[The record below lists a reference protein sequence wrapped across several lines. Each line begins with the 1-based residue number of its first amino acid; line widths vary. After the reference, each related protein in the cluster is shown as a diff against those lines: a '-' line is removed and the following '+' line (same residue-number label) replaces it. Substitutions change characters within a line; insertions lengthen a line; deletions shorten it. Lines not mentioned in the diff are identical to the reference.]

1 MAEKQLAYRASGND
15 EFFADDDPLAEL
27 ARIVGFEPRPAAQ
40 AAPATQR
47 QEPAFDL
54 EDELLREF
62 ERYDAPRLSPA
73 DDIPVSPEDQPFAG
87 EAQLSHPG
95 EPTRTEPEFVEL
107 PQQPTAPVRQAAS
120 ARDLIDELEMSIA
133 PTLQPVRAPQP
144 VPAPQAAASAPKPV
158 VTPTPQS
165 AAATVRLPLANFTV
179 NTPPQV
185 RELAKPAAQAPVA
198 PPVVQAQPPIETAL
212 DFDLPMM
219 QDAPQPQPP
228 QPQPVVAQPAAPV
241 ARAPEPVKPALMDAA
256 ALSAEIDDLLADVDR
271 YPVPARGVA
280 PEAKAEPDF
289 DIFGSQAMASP
300 PPAPDVGTAAAVA
313 ATPAAAKTPQ
323 REEPKP
329 IVLEADDPFAGQDFE
344 FDLADIEMELAEL
357 DFAETNKPAPI
368 TRPTP
373 APIAAQQPSPVIS
386 RATPLAQPP
395 AAPPVTAAP
404 VAAAP
409 HIVQTP
415 RPEPALQRSVQPPV
429 VAAAPAARKAAP
441 VFDADQALPFDPAEI
456 SDTEDRV
463 ESFEGSHVPNLPPV
477 EPEQPIVVPPEYDF
491 DIDSEMASLFSTPA
505 KETAPEPIKP
515 AAAAA
520 LGGAAMA
527 ASWSK
532 NAVAKPAAVVAK
544 QPADEFDEFER
555 ALEEDFRRSYR
566 EASNPVENVAR
577 MTLNPAAV
585 AGRRPARSFR
595 GMATAAA
602 VIAVLGLGAYGVYGW
617 VRHGSPISSFS
628 GEPRVIAADAG
639 PVKVAPENPGGTV
652 VPNQDKAV
660 YDRVAGDS
668 TAAPKQKQ
676 LVSSN
681 EQPVD
686 VVQKTL
692 IPEAVSPDD
701 GSDDQVTPTPVG
713 ETEDPRLLPNQNGNN
728 ADTAANNDAQV
739 PSVSPR
745 KVRTMIVKPDGS
757 LVAREEP
764 AVDKTTTAASPAST
778 PKAVAA
784 KPPADS
790 QVASADLRP
799 STADAQ
805 ASQPAAAQPAD
816 GDAASAESTP
826 IRVVKTTPVP
836 TSRPVQQPA
845 RPAVAPA
852 TNAAPATNNVA
863 ARPVPA
869 QPKPQ
874 PQQVASAS
882 PAAAQ
887 TAPAASASAG
897 GAYGVQIASLPS
909 EAEAQKSQANLKAKF
924 ASVIGG
930 HPLEIRKADIAGKGT
945 YYRVRVVAGSKDEAA
960 AICER
965 YRAAGGTCLIS
976 K

>member
-87 EAQLSHPG
+87 EAQLSHPV
-95 EPTRTEPEFVEL
+95 EPARTEPQFVEL
-107 PQQPTAPVRQAAS
+107 PQAVAPAKPVVG

-133 PTLQPVRAPQP
+133 PALQPAPAPQP
-144 VPAPQAAASAPKPV
+144 VPAPQAVAPAPKPA
-158 VTPTPQS
+158 PTPQS
-165 AAATVRLPLANFTV
+165 AAATVRLPIANFTV
-179 NTPPQV
+179 AAPAQ
-185 RELAKPAAQAPVA
+185 AKPVAQAPVA
-198 PPVVQAQPPIETAL
+198 PPLVQAQSPIETAL

-219 QDAPQPQPP
+219 LDAPQS
-228 QPQPVVAQPAAPV
+228 QPVAAQPDVPFAK
-241 ARAPEPVKPALMDAA
+241 APEPVAPVPMDAA

-280 PEAKAEPDF
+280 PEAKVEPSF
-289 DIFGSQAMASP
+289 DIFDLQPKA
-300 PPAPDVGTAAAVA
+300 PAAPVHVPAAVVTA
-313 ATPAAAKTPQ
+313 PVVSAPQ

-329 IVLEADDPFAGQDFE
+329 IALEADDPFAGQDFE

-357 DFAETNKPAPI
+357 DFAETSKSAPIPQPAPA
-368 TRPTP
+368 PMAAPQP
-373 APIAAQQPSPVIS
+373 APVVS
-386 RATPLAQPP
+386 RATPM
-395 AAPPVTAAP
+395 AAPLAAP
-404 VAAAP
+404 VATAAAMTAAAAAP
-409 HIVQTP
+409 SLMQSP
-415 RPEPALQRSVQPPV
+415 RPEPAPQHTAPPAA
-429 VAAAPAARKAAP
+429 VAAAPVTRKAVP
-441 VFDADQALPFDPAEI
+441 VLDADQALPFDPSEI
-456 SDTEDRV
+456 SDTEERV
-463 ESFEGSHVPNLPPV
+463 ENFEGSHVPNLPPV
-477 EPEQPIVVPPEYDF
+477 EPEEPIVVPPEYDF
-491 DIDSEMASLFSTPA
+491 DIDSEMASLFGSPA
-505 KETAPEPIKP
+505 KEVAPEPIKP
-515 AAAAA
+515 AVAAA
-520 LGGAAMA
+520 LGSTTTP
-527 ASWSK
+527 SWSK
-532 NAVAKPAAVVAK
+532 NAAAKPAPTAK
-544 QPADEFDEFER
+544 QPAEEFDEFER

-566 EASNPVENVAR
+566 EASNPVDNVAR

-628 GEPRVIAADAG
+628 GEPRVITADAD

-668 TAAPKQKQ
+668 TAAPKQKE

-692 IPEAVSPDD
+692 IPESVSPDD
-701 GSDDQVTPTPVG
+701 GSEDQVTPTPVG

-728 ADTAANNDAQV
+728 ANTAANDDAQV

-764 AVDKTTTAASPAST
+764 AVDNTTTAASPAST
-778 PKAVAA
+778 PKTPAV
-784 KPPADS
+784 KPPVGS

-799 STADAQ
+799 STADTQ
-805 ASQPAAAQPAD
+805 ASQPAAAQSDD

-836 TSRPVQQPA
+836 TSRPAQQPA
-845 RPAVAPA
+845 KAPAAAPAVA
-852 TNAAPATNNVA
+852 TNNAA
-863 ARPVPA
+863 ARPAPA

-874 PQQVASAS
+874 QVASAT

-887 TAPAASASAG
+887 PAPAASASAG

-909 EAEAQKSQANLKAKF
+909 EAEAQKSQANLKTKF

-960 AICER
+960 DICQR

>member
-15 EFFADDDPLAEL
+15 GFFADDDPLAEL

-40 AAPATQR
+40 AAPAAQR

-73 DDIPVSPEDQPFAG
+73 NDIPVLPEDQPFAG
-87 EAQLSHPG
+87 EAELSRPA
-95 EPTRTEPEFVEL
+95 EPAITEPQPVEL
-107 PQQPTAPVRQAAS
+107 QQPAPAIKPTIG

-133 PTLQPVRAPQP
+133 PALQAAPAPQP
-144 VPAPQAAASAPKPV
+144 VPQPVAPPV
-158 VTPTPQS
+158 VKPTPQH
-165 AAATVRLPLANFTV
+165 AAATVRLPIANFTV
-179 NTPPQV
+179 APPSTQATLV
-185 RELAKPAAQAPVA
+185 VPAPV
-198 PPVVQAQPPIETAL
+198 
-212 DFDLPMM
+212 
-219 QDAPQPQPP
+219 
-228 QPQPVVAQPAAPV
+228 AAPV
-241 ARAPEPVKPALMDAA
+241 AQEQPIIEALDFELPTMGDARSVEPVAVQPVAKAPEPVTPTSFDAA

-271 YPVPARGVA
+271 YPVPARGSEPA
-280 PEAKAEPDF
+280 AKVEPDF
-289 DIFGSQAMASP
+289 DIFTSQ
-300 PPAPDVGTAAAVA
+300 PAKPAVDAFVAPVATAAL
-313 ATPAAAKTPQ
+313 Q

-329 IVLEADDPFAGQDFE
+329 IALGDEDPFTGEDFE

-357 DFAETNKPAPI
+357 DFAEAKMSASVTPPTLAPAVAPQPVPI
-368 TRPTP
+368 
-373 APIAAQQPSPVIS
+373 VS
-386 RATPLAQPP
+386 RATPVVP
-395 AAPPVTAAP
+395 APAAP
-404 VAAAP
+404 VAAAAVP
-409 HIVQTP
+409 FVAETS
-415 RPEPALQRSVQPPV
+415 RPEPVQAPV
-429 VAAAPAARKAAP
+429 VAAAPIAAKAAP
-441 VFDADQALPFDPAEI
+441 TLDIDQALPFDPSEI

-463 ESFEGSHVPNLPPV
+463 ETFEGSHVPNLPPV
-477 EPEQPIVVPPEYDF
+477 EPEAPIAVPSEYDF
-491 DIDSEMASLFSTPA
+491 DIDAEMASMFGTPA
-505 KETAPEPIKP
+505 KEAAPEPIKP

-520 LGGAAMA
+520 LGGAAVAA

-532 NAVAKPAAVVAK
+532 NAAA
-544 QPADEFDEFER
+544 QPASAAARQPVEEFDEFER

-577 MTLNPAAV
+577 MTLNPAVQAV
-585 AGRRPARSFR
+585 RRPVRSFR
-595 GMATAAA
+595 GIATAAA
-602 VIAVLGLGAYGVYGW
+602 LIAVFGLGAYGVYGW

-628 GEPRVIAADAG
+628 GEPRVITADAD

-660 YDRVAGDS
+660 YDRVAGDG

-692 IPEAVSPDD
+692 IPESVSPDD
-701 GSDDQVTPTPVG
+701 GSADQVTPTPVG
-713 ETEDPRLLPNQNGNN
+713 ETQDPRLLPSQNGDS
-728 ADTAANNDAQV
+728 ADVAANDDGQV

-764 AVDKTTTAASPAST
+764 AVDKTTTAAAPALAPKTT
-778 PKAVAA
+778 PA
-784 KPPADS
+784 KPATDS

-799 STADAQ
+799 ATTDTQ
-805 ASQPAAAQPAD
+805 ASQPAPAD
-816 GDAASAESTP
+816 NDAASAESTP
-826 IRVVKTTPVP
+826 IRVVKTAPVP
-836 TSRPVQQPA
+836 TTRPAQQPA
-845 RPAVAPA
+845 KPTAAA
-852 TNAAPATNNVA
+852 TESVA
-863 ARPVPA
+863 AHPAQA
-869 QPKPQ
+869 QPK

-882 PAAAQ
+882 PAATQA
-887 TAPAASASAG
+887 APVASASAG

-909 EAEAQKSQANLKAKF
+909 EAEAQRSQANLKTKF

-945 YYRVRVVAGSKDEAA
+945 YYRVRVVAGSKDDAA
-960 AICER
+960 DLCVR
-965 YRAAGGTCLIS
+965 LRAAGGTCLIS

>member
-40 AAPATQR
+40 AAPAAQR

-87 EAQLSHPG
+87 EAQLSHPA
-95 EPTRTEPEFVEL
+95 EPVRTEPQFVEL
-107 PQQPTAPVRQAAS
+107 PQPVAPAKPVVG

-133 PTLQPVRAPQP
+133 PALQPAPTPQP
-144 VPAPQAAASAPKPV
+144 VPAPQASAPAPKPA
-158 VTPTPQS
+158 PTPQS

-179 NTPPQV
+179 AAPSQ
-185 RELAKPAAQAPVA
+185 AKPVAQAPVA
-198 PPVVQAQPPIETAL
+198 QSVVQAQPPVETAF

-219 QDAPQPQPP
+219 QDAPQSRPIAAQSDAAFAKALE
-228 QPQPVVAQPAAPV
+228 PVAPV
-241 ARAPEPVKPALMDAA
+241 PMDPA

-271 YPVPARGVA
+271 YPVPVRGVA
-280 PEAKAEPDF
+280 PEAKVEPSF
-289 DIFGSQAMASP
+289 DIFDSQPKA
-300 PPAPDVGTAAAVA
+300 PPAPVPVPAAVVTAPVAAA
-313 ATPAAAKTPQ
+313 PQ
-323 REEPKP
+323 HEEPKP
-329 IVLEADDPFAGQDFE
+329 ITLEADDPFAGQDFE

-357 DFAETNKPAPI
+357 DFAETSKSAPILQPAPA
-368 TRPTP
+368 PMAAPQP
-373 APIAAQQPSPVIS
+373 APVVS
-386 RATPLAQPP
+386 RATPM
-395 AAPPVTAAP
+395 APPLAAP
-404 VAAAP
+404 VAMAAAAAAP
-409 HIVQTP
+409 GVMQSP
-415 RPEPALQRSVQPPV
+415 RQEPGPQRPVQPAA
-429 VAAAPAARKAAP
+429 VAAAPMARKAAP
-441 VFDADQALPFDPAEI
+441 VLDADQALPFDPSEI
-456 SDTEDRV
+456 SDTEERV
-463 ESFEGSHVPNLPPV
+463 ENFEGSHVPNLPPV
-477 EPEQPIVVPPEYDF
+477 EPEEPIVVPPEYDF
-491 DIDSEMASLFSTPA
+491 DIDSEMASLFGTSA
-505 KETAPEPIKP
+505 KEAAPEPIKP
-515 AAAAA
+515 AAVAA
-520 LGGAAMA
+520 LGGASMA
-527 ASWSK
+527 PSWSK
-532 NAVAKPAAVVAK
+532 NAAAKPAPTAK
-544 QPADEFDEFER
+544 QPAEEFDEFER

-566 EASNPVENVAR
+566 EASTPVENVAR

-602 VIAVLGLGAYGVYGW
+602 VIAVLGLGAYGIYGW

-628 GEPRVIAADAG
+628 GEPRVITADAD

-668 TAAPKQKQ
+668 TAAPKQKE

-728 ADTAANNDAQV
+728 ANTAANDDAQV

-764 AVDKTTTAASPAST
+764 AVDNTTTAASPAST
-778 PKAVAA
+778 PKTPAV
-784 KPPADS
+784 KPPVGN

-805 ASQPAAAQPAD
+805 ASQPAAAQPDD
-816 GDAASAESTP
+816 GDSASAESTP

-845 RPAVAPA
+845 RPAV
-852 TNAAPATNNVA
+852 VA
-863 ARPVPA
+863 AAANNGAAAHPVQA
-869 QPKPQ
+869 QPK

-882 PAAAQ
+882 PAATQA
-887 TAPAASASAG
+887 APAASASAG

-960 AICER
+960 DLCQR

>member
-27 ARIVGFEPRPAAQ
+27 ARIVGFEPRPTAQ
-40 AAPATQR
+40 AAPAAQR

-87 EAQLSHPG
+87 EAELSHPV
-95 EPTRTEPEFVEL
+95 EQTRTEPQFVEM
-107 PQQPTAPVRQAAS
+107 PQPVAPVKPAAGV
-120 ARDLIDELEMSIA
+120 RDLIDELEMSIA
-133 PTLQPVRAPQP
+133 PALQPAPAPQS
-144 VPAPQAAASAPKPV
+144 VPAPQAAAPARKPV
-158 VTPTPQS
+158 ITPTPQS

-179 NTPPQV
+179 AAPPQT
-185 RELAKPAAQAPVA
+185 REQATPTAQAPVA

-219 QDAPQPQPP
+219 QDAPRAQPAA
-228 QPQPVVAQPAAPV
+228 AQPAAPV
-241 ARAPEPVKPALMDAA
+241 ASASEPAKQARMDAA

-271 YPVPARGVA
+271 YPVPARSSVPA
-280 PEAKAEPDF
+280 AKTEPDL
-289 DIFGSQAMASP
+289 DIFGSQSMASSSSAFVVDA
-300 PPAPDVGTAAAVA
+300 PAAIAPA
-313 ATPAAAKTPQ
+313 PAAATILP
-323 REEPKP
+323 REEPKS
-329 IVLEADDPFAGQDFE
+329 IVLEAEDPFAGQDFE

-357 DFAETNKPAPI
+357 DFAESSKPAPI
-368 TRPTP
+368 TAPQP
-373 APIAAQQPSPVIS
+373 APIVS
-386 RATPLAQPP
+386 RATPVAPPP
-395 AAPPVTAAP
+395 AAPVAPTVAAP
-404 VAAAP
+404 RVMQSPPPEPAPQVPAQPAIVAAAP
-409 HIVQTP
+409 
-415 RPEPALQRSVQPPV
+415 A
-429 VAAAPAARKAAP
+429 AARKAAP
-441 VFDADQALPFDPAEI
+441 VLDADQALPFDPAEI

-463 ESFEGSHVPNLPPV
+463 ENFEGSHVPNLPPV

-491 DIDSEMASLFSTPA
+491 DIDSEMASLFGTPV

-520 LGGAAMA
+520 LGGASMA

-532 NAVAKPAAVVAK
+532 NAAAKPVATAAK

-585 AGRRPARSFR
+585 TGRRPARSFR
-595 GMATAAA
+595 GLATAAA

-617 VRHGSPISSFS
+617 IRHGSPISSFS
-628 GEPRVIAADAG
+628 GEPRVITADAD

-668 TAAPKQKQ
+668 PAAPKQKQ

-692 IPEAVSPDD
+692 IPESVSPDD
-701 GSDDQVTPTPVG
+701 GSDEQVTPTPVG

-728 ADTAANNDAQV
+728 TDTAANDDAQV

-764 AVDKTTTAASPAST
+764 AVDNTTTAASPAST
-778 PKAVAA
+778 PKT
-784 KPPADS
+784 PPARPATGS

-799 STADAQ
+799 STEDAQ
-805 ASQPAAAQPAD
+805 ASQPATAQPTD

-836 TSRPVQQPA
+836 TSRPAQQPTKTTADTAIAATNNGAAA
-845 RPAVAPA
+845 RPA
-852 TNAAPATNNVA
+852 
-863 ARPVPA
+863 PA

-887 TAPAASASAG
+887 AAPAASASAG

-960 AICER
+960 DICQR

>member
-40 AAPATQR
+40 AAPAAPR

-73 DDIPVSPEDQPFAG
+73 DDIPVSLEDQPFAG

-95 EPTRTEPEFVEL
+95 EQIRAEPQFEEL
-107 PQQPTAPVRQAAS
+107 PQPVPPVRQTAG

-133 PTLQPVRAPQP
+133 PSLQPVRAPQP
-144 VPAPQAAASAPKPV
+144 VPAPQAAAPAPRPV
-158 VTPTPQS
+158 VAPTPQS

-185 RELAKPAAQAPVA
+185 REQAKPAAQTPVA
-198 PPVVQAQPPIETAL
+198 PPVVQAKPPIETAV

-219 QDAPQPQPP
+219 RDAPQPQPT
-228 QPQPVVAQPAAPV
+228 QPQPIVAQPAAPV
-241 ARAPEPVKPALMDAA
+241 TRAPEPIKPARMDAA

-271 YPVPARGVA
+271 YPVPVRGAA
-280 PEAKAEPDF
+280 PDAKVEPDF
-289 DIFGSQAMASP
+289 DIFGSQQMTSP
-300 PPAPDVGTAAAVA
+300 SFAPDLGAPVTVTAAPVA
-313 ATPAAAKTPQ
+313 AKAPQ

-357 DFAETNKPAPI
+357 DFAETSKPAPI
-368 TRPTP
+368 TPP
-373 APIAAQQPSPVIS
+373 APAPVAASQPSPIVS
-386 RATPLAQPP
+386 RATPVAQPP
-395 AAPPVTAAP
+395 AAPI
-404 VAAAP
+404 AAAP
-409 HIVQTP
+409 MAAAPQVVQAP
-415 RPEPALQRSVQPPV
+415 RPEPAPVRPVQPPV
-429 VAAAPAARKAAP
+429 AAAAPVARKAAP

-463 ESFEGSHVPNLPPV
+463 ENFEGSHVPNLPPV

-491 DIDSEMASLFSTPA
+491 DIDSEMASLFGTPA

-532 NAVAKPAAVVAK
+532 NAAAKPVAVAAK

-595 GMATAAA
+595 GMATAVA

-617 VRHGSPISSFS
+617 VRHGSPISSLS
-628 GEPRVIAADAG
+628 GEPRVITADAD

-668 TAAPKQKQ
+668 TTAPKQKQ

-728 ADTAANNDAQV
+728 ANTAANDDAQI

-778 PKAVAA
+778 PKTAAA
-784 KPPADS
+784 KAPADN

-799 STADAQ
+799 STAETQ
-805 ASQPAAAQPAD
+805 ASQLAAAQPAD

-826 IRVVKTTPVP
+826 IRVVKTAPVP
-836 TSRPVQQPA
+836 SSRPVQQPA

-852 TNAAPATNNVA
+852 ANDAAA
-863 ARPVPA
+863 ARPVQA

-874 PQQVASAS
+874 EVASAS
-882 PAAAQ
+882 QAAARPAP
-887 TAPAASASAG
+887 APAASASAG

-930 HPLEIRKADIAGKGT
+930 HPLEIRRADIAGKGT

-960 AICER
+960 DICQR

>member
-40 AAPATQR
+40 AAPAAQR

-87 EAQLSHPG
+87 EAQLSHPV
-95 EPTRTEPEFVEL
+95 EPVRSEPQFAEL
-107 PQQPTAPVRQAAS
+107 PQPVAPAKPTVG

-133 PTLQPVRAPQP
+133 PALQPAPAPQP
-144 VPAPQAAASAPKPV
+144 VPAPQAVAPAPKPA
-158 VTPTPQS
+158 PLPQS

-179 NTPPQV
+179 AAPTQ
-185 RELAKPAAQAPVA
+185 AKPLAQAPVA

-219 QDAPQPQPP
+219 QDLPQPRPA
-228 QPQPVVAQPAAPV
+228 VAQPDAPV
-241 ARAPEPVKPALMDAA
+241 ARAPEPVQMDAA

-271 YPVPARGVA
+271 YPVPSRGAA
-280 PEAKAEPDF
+280 PTAKVEPSF
-289 DIFGSQAMASP
+289 DIFGLEPKA
-300 PPAPDVGTAAAVA
+300 PAAPVDAPVAAVTA
-313 ATPAAAKTPQ
+313 PVAVPPQ

-329 IVLEADDPFAGQDFE
+329 IALEAEDPFAGQDFE

-357 DFAETNKPAPI
+357 DFAETNKSAPIPQPAPAPVVAQQPAPI
-368 TRPTP
+368 
-373 APIAAQQPSPVIS
+373 VS
-386 RATPLAQPP
+386 RATPVAPPP
-395 AAPPVTAAP
+395 AAPVVTVAAMTAA
-404 VAAAP
+404 AAAP
-409 HIVQTP
+409 SVMQPP
-415 RPEPALQRSVQPPV
+415 RQEPAPQRPAEPV
-429 VAAAPAARKAAP
+429 AVATAPMARKAAP
-441 VFDADQALPFDPAEI
+441 VLDADQALPFDPSEI

-463 ESFEGSHVPNLPPV
+463 ENFEGSHVPNLPPV
-477 EPEQPIVVPPEYDF
+477 EPEEPIVVPPEYDF
-491 DIDSEMASLFSTPA
+491 DIDSEMASLFGTPA
-505 KETAPEPIKP
+505 KEAAPEPIKP

-532 NAVAKPAAVVAK
+532 NAAAKPAAVAK
-544 QPADEFDEFER
+544 QPAEEFDEFER

-602 VIAVLGLGAYGVYGW
+602 VIAVLGLGAYGIYGW
-617 VRHGSPISSFS
+617 VRHGSPISTFS
-628 GEPRVIAADAG
+628 GEPRVITADAD

-668 TAAPKQKQ
+668 TAAPKQKE

-692 IPEAVSPDD
+692 IPESVSPDD

-728 ADTAANNDAQV
+728 ANTAANDDSQV

-764 AVDKTTTAASPAST
+764 AVDNTTTAASPAST
-778 PKAVAA
+778 PKTPAA
-784 KPPADS
+784 KPPVGN

-799 STADAQ
+799 STAETQ
-805 ASQPAAAQPAD
+805 ASQPAADQADD
-816 GDAASAESTP
+816 GDSASAESTP

-836 TSRPVQQPA
+836 TSRPAQQPA
-845 RPAVAPA
+845 K
-852 TNAAPATNNVA
+852 AAPAVPAAATNNA
-863 ARPVPA
+863 AAAHPAPA
-869 QPKPQ
+869 QPK

-887 TAPAASASAG
+887 AAPAASASAS

-909 EAEAQKSQANLKAKF
+909 EAEAQKSQANLKVKF

-960 AICER
+960 DICQR